1 MSLPAVVRP
10 WTGRRRVLGAAAA
23 AAFAALVVG
32 CGAPQYT
39 YVTNSDEHT
48 YLKVPAGWR
57 QIDEDALGEAVGLD
71 PQVPAKEDGL
81 WLQGY
86 DAAPAPSPTHLF
98 GRHAADPAVFVGVRQ
113 VPQPTRGQVS
123 LDGLR
128 DFFFPVSPAGR
139 QRAAAAPT
147 SVLSDFA
154 LLGDEVLTP
163 GKGLRGVHSVYR
175 YRLGGGPT
183 QVINQTMYTNDD
195 ASRVYML
202 FVRCSVTCYDRR
214 KGEIE
219 SVVSSFTVREGP

>member
-1 MSLPAVVRP
+1 MSLPAAVRRRA
-10 WTGRRRVLGAAAA
+10 GRRGVLVAAVVAA
-23 AAFAALVVG
+23 CVALVAG

-39 YVTNSDEHT
+39 YVTNSDENT
-48 YLKVPAGWR
+48 YLKVPADWH
-57 QIDEDALGEAVGLD
+57 QIDEDVLGEAVGLD
-71 PQVPAKEDGL
+71 PQVPAKEGGL
-81 WLQGY
+81 WLQAY
-86 DAAPAPSPTHLF
+86 DAADQPSPSHLF

-113 VPQPTRGQVS
+113 VPPSTRGQVS

-139 QRAAAAPT
+139 QRAAADPT
-147 SVLSDFA
+147 SAFADFA
-154 LLGDEVLTP
+154 LLADEVLTP
-163 GKGLRGVHSVYR
+163 GDGLRGVHSVYR

-202 FVRCSVTCYDRR
+202 FVRCSVTCYEQH

-219 SVVSSFTVREGP
+219 GVVSSFTVREAR